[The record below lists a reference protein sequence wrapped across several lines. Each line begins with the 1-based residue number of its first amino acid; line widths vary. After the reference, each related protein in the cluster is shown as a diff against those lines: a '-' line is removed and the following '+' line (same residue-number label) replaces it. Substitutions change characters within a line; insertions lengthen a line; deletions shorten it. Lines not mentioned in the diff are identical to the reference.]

1 MHLREDSL
9 KEKAYISNMLMYALK
24 RRKRTMYMFKNLDEL
39 MSIIVDSQ
47 DIVID
52 DRLSLLIERYRDDE
66 LTEENLDF
74 ISAASMPNYNKFLEK
89 YIDE

>member
-1 MHLREDSL
+1 
-9 KEKAYISNMLMYALK
+9 
-24 RRKRTMYMFKNLDEL
+24 MFKNLDEL

-89 YIDE
+89 YINEWDNKRFFKIGGLVCLIWILPFILM

>member
-1 MHLREDSL
+1 
-9 KEKAYISNMLMYALK
+9 
-24 RRKRTMYMFKNLDEL
+24 MFKNLDEL

-66 LTEENLDF
+66 LTEEKLDF
-74 ISAASMPNYNKFLEK
+74 VSAASMPNYNKFLEE
-89 YIDE
+89 YVNE